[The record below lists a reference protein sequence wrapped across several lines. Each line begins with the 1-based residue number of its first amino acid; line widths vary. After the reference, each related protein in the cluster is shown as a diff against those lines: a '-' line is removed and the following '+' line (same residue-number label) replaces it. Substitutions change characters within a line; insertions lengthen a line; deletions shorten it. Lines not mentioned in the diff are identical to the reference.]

1 MEIDFPSVRRSLWKL
16 PPARR
21 KIEAARSRPFVCDR
35 SLLFVAPST
44 PFGRT
49 RRQPPA
55 PATRPFCF
63 SRITV
68 LVPRQ
73 RFTKISP
80 YFPLFPGKK
89 MCRKSSAPAH
99 GGSRVIGFMDAS
111 SRRASAPG
119 LQVPPSG
126 GAKYL
131 PAAGRRPGHASR
143 PTRVFRN
150 TAFMFFKNHESRNTA
165 CKSVRVAVVAQ
176 GSHHQELPTGM
187 PDPLLHQCFPALY
200 FQFLTANCCAQ
211 VHMGVADVHLSAYR
225 QPFSLGLMT
234 SAVRWRIPEKCAE
247 SLVSRE
253 NARSAVSVAASVA
266 LRARSA
272 AANAG

>member
-44 PFGRT
+44 R
-49 RRQPPA
+49 PA
-55 PATRPFCF
+55 
-63 SRITV
+63 
-68 LVPRQ
+68 
-73 RFTKISP
+73 
-80 YFPLFPGKK
+80 
-89 MCRKSSAPAH
+89 
-99 GGSRVIGFMDAS
+99 
-111 SRRASAPG
+111 
-119 LQVPPSG
+119 
-126 GAKYL
+126 
-131 PAAGRRPGHASR
+131 
-143 PTRVFRN
+143 RVF
-150 TAFMFFKNHESRNTA
+150 RNTA
-165 CKSVRVAVVAQ
+165 CKSVRFAVVAQ